1 MSMVGS
7 LALGIYHTAQ
17 PRFHLASYAI
27 SLFHLLLFNKFA
39 IDGGQYFGGGGNTA
53 TNNEGGKDCEGV
65 LAKTECELVFTTSD
79 EEKEGEMTETE
90 TDAPTQMTD
99 SPTDVV
105 LEPTMSPTVR
115 NATLDPTMFPSA
127 SPILRTAIPT
137 KMTSQPH
144 PTMATT
150 FAPTTNVTILA
161 TNETSGGQAGKNAI
175 ELPNSESTIPTYL
188 TFINFDHED
197 GALGLCE
204 GDCNQD
210 NDCKGRLQC
219 FKRAENGGWRNMI
232 VPGCEADEN
241 HPMKKVDY
249 CYDPFASTATEI
261 GRGEPDTDADP
272 VIDNGKAADADDES
286 SNVSPAPSVSSTTTE
301 PTPSPVTDEPTTAEP
316 SGVPTL
322 SPAITE
328 DSSTTTSAIPTTKT
342 TTEEPTQRP
351 TGSPVSDPPTAAP
364 VTPEP
369 SASPVSDS
377 PTAAPVT
384 PEPSAGPTASPVET
398 VPTSSPTKGPTSE
411 FIDNSEPND
420 PQGGYFNYDLKSDF
434 GPKKW
439 HKVKPQ
445 KTEEYNYWKEF
456 KDDIK
461 EDLDKNYCD
470 SSAQQ
475 SPINVFDAGGTCLE
489 YHQIRDRVC
498 TIFHLCSLF

>member
-1 MSMVGS
+1 M
-7 LALGIYHTAQ
+7 
-17 PRFHLASYAI
+17 ASFVI
-27 SLFHLLLFNKFA
+27 SLFDLLLFNKFA
-39 IDGGQYFGGGGNTA
+39 IDGGQYVDGGGNTA

-79 EEKEGEMTETE
+79 EAKEGELPQTETE
-90 TDAPTQMTD
+90 TENLIEMTD

-105 LEPTMSPTVR
+105 LEPTMTPTVG

-127 SPILRTAIPT
+127 SPILLTATPT
-137 KMTSQPH
+137 KTTSQTPSES
-144 PTMATT
+144 TT
-150 FAPTTNVTILA
+150 LAPTSNATILA
-161 TNETSGGQAGKNAI
+161 TNETSDGQAGKNAI

-188 TFINFDHED
+188 TFVNSDHED

-219 FKRAENGGWRNMI
+219 FKRADNGGWRNMI

-241 HPMKKVDY
+241 HPMRKVDY

-272 VIDNGKAADADDES
+272 VIDSGKEVADATDES
-286 SNVSPAPSVSSTTTE
+286 SNASPAPSVSSTTTE
-301 PTPSPVTDEPTTAEP
+301 PTPSPVIDEPTTAEP
-316 SGVPTL
+316 SGLPTL

-328 DSSTTTSAIPTTKT
+328 DSSTTTISTPSPTTKT
-342 TTEEPTQRP
+342 TEEPTESP

-364 VTPEP
+364 IT
-369 SASPVSDS
+369 
-377 PTAAPVT
+377 T
-384 PEPSAGPTASPVET
+384 EPSAGPTASPVET
-398 VPTSSPTKGPTSE
+398 LPTSSPTKGPTSE
-411 FIDNSEPND
+411 FIDNSEPDD
-420 PQGGYFNYDLKSDF
+420 PPGGYFNYDLQSDF

-456 KDDIK
+456 KDVIK

-489 YHQIRDRVC
+489 YHQIRDRVGITC
-498 TIFHLCSLF
+498 TYISSECFVLSIRPLNSLVFNSHSHFIRCNLHAAWRFPRG